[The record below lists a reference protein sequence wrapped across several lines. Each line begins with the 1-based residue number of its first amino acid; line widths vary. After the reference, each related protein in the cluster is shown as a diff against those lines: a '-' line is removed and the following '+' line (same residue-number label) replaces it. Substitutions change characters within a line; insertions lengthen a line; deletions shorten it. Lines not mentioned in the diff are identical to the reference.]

1 MTTKTTAT
9 AKKWQAL
16 HEKAHQAG
24 ITAALAKVPTP
35 MIVGTPTRPFGNDID
50 YTEQTYIVPGG
61 VCGFAWVWTS
71 GRGFGGWLLKNGHA
85 KYHYGGGVS
94 VWVGRDQ
101 HPVLNTQSMEIKEAY
116 ADAYAEVCRQAGVTA
131 YGQSRMD

>member
-16 HEKAHQAG
+16 HEKANTAG
-24 ITAALAKVPTP
+24 IQAALAKVPTP

-61 VCGFAWVWTS
+61 TCGFAC
-71 GRGFGGWLLKNGHA
+71 
-85 KYHYGGGVS
+85 S
-94 VWVGRDQ
+94 VWRYQLGIVW
-101 HPVLNTQSMEIKEAY
+101 
-116 ADAYAEVCRQAGVTA
+116 
-131 YGQSRMD
+131 